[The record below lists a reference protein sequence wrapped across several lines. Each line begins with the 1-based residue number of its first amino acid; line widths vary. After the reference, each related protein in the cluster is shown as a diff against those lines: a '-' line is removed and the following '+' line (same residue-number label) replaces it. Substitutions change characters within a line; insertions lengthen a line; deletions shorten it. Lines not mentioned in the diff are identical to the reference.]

1 MFPIAYISRFPI
13 SFQAF
18 FAVGLVLQ
26 MLPLP
31 ETPRWLVEKGRIDE
45 AGDIIARL
53 QSKDATPED
62 EEVVRLR
69 RQIETSIELESYGG
83 PFKYSELLKGGKIQ
97 NLRRIILCGG
107 INVMQQF
114 TGANM

>member
-1 MFPIAYISRFPI
+1 
-13 SFQAF
+13 
-18 FAVGLVLQ
+18 